1 MKPLS
6 AVAGAEGFILSHA
19 RLHAPPLVPEV
30 NLYLASEMMTLWGET
45 ESADA
50 ARASRLG
57 NLPPP
62 FWAFAWAGGQAL
74 ARYVLDHPEIVAGRR
89 AIDFASGSGIVAIA
103 AMKAGAARVLA
114 ADIDVFCGAAVALNA
129 QANGVAVDFT
139 DENLLDA

>member
-50 ARASRLG
+50 QEGRHERRGTESDRRSAAEEMGSAEGG
-57 NLPPP
+57 N
-62 FWAFAWAGGQAL
+62 
-74 ARYVLDHPEIVAGRR
+74 E
-89 AIDFASGSGIVAIA
+89 SCTA
-103 AMKAGAARVLA
+103 A
-114 ADIDVFCGAAVALNA
+114 
-129 QANGVAVDFT
+129 
-139 DENLLDA
+139 